1 MNQLKFLKR
10 EHLLESDSEL
20 EELIDHIGNL
30 LAEEYFHLMEETGG
44 KEEDEN
50 KSIEGEYES
59 SNICEIQFG
68 KPKTAKH

>member
-50 KSIEGEYES
+50 ISFKG
-59 SNICEIQFG
+59 
-68 KPKTAKH
+68 

>member
-30 LAEEYFHLMEETGG
+30 LAEEYFHLMEKTGG

-50 KSIEGEYES
+50 KSIEG
-59 SNICEIQFG
+59 
-68 KPKTAKH
+68 

>member
-1 MNQLKFLKR
+1 MYYFYGMNQPDLINK
-10 EHLLESDSEL
+10 EHLIESDSEL

-50 KSIEGEYES
+50 KSFEG
-59 SNICEIQFG
+59 
-68 KPKTAKH
+68 